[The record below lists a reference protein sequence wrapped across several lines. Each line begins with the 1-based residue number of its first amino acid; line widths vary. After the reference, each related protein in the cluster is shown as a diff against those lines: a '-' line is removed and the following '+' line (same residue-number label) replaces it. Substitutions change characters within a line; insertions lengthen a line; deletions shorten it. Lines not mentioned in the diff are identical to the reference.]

1 MEKVSIILFNTEDE
15 VIVRQ
20 SLEFREN
27 ETQKN
32 KLIHDHLMYLFN
44 FYGQDVEISRIEI
57 IRF

>member
-1 MEKVSIILFNTEDE
+1 MEKVSIILFDTEDE
-15 VIVRQ
+15 IIVKQ

-44 FYGQDVEISRIEI
+44 FYGQDV
-57 IRF
+57 